1 MARPRT
7 TIHLVRHG
15 EVDNPEAV
23 LYERLPGYHL
33 SDLGR
38 AMAARVAEHFAE
50 DSGRPVDRLVASPL
64 ERAQETAAPI
74 AQALGLEVTSEPR
87 VIEAASKL
95 AGKRVDFPNLVKTG
109 RPSWLINPLKPSWGE
124 PFADIADRMDA
135 ALADLRAQIPG
146 GRAIVVSHQSPI
158 WRARRRAEGR
168 SLWPLPRGRACSLAS
183 ITTLVYEGDRV
194 SAVGY
199 YEPAADLLPE
209 ELR

>member
-1 MARPRT
+1 MAEPRT

-15 EVDNPEAV
+15 EVHNPGSV

-33 SDLGR
+33 SERGQ
-38 AMAARVAEHFAE
+38 AMARRVAEYFA
-50 DSGRPVDRLVASPL
+50 GNATPPVDRLVASPL

-74 AQALGLEVTSEPR
+74 AEALGLEIQAEPR
-87 VIEAASKL
+87 VVEAGSQL
-95 AGKRVDFPNLVKTG
+95 AGLHVNLPNLAKAG
-109 RPSWLINPLKPSWGE
+109 HLKRLYNPLKPSWGE
-124 PFADIADRMDA
+124 PFQDIADRMSA
-135 ALADLRAQIPG
+135 AIAELRADLPG

-158 WRARRRAEGR
+158 WRARRQAEGR

-183 ITTLVYEGDRV
+183 VTTLVYDGDRL

-199 YEPAADLLPE
+199 YEPAADLLPP